1 MNLTET
7 INKLLYALKQKDML
21 YKINSFQA
29 YNEKKDKYR
38 TVYKVYKRNPVLD
51 KYNEVETAYSRA
63 EIVIYLVEEWN
74 KVKDK

>member
-29 YNEKKDKYR
+29 YNKKKDKYR
-38 TVYKVYKRNPVLD
+38 KVYKVYKRISLWD
-51 KYNEVETAYSRA
+51 KYREEKTAYSKA
-63 EIVIYLVEEWN
+63 EVVIYLVKEWN

>member
-1 MNLTET
+1 MNLTAT
-7 INKLLYALKQKDML
+7 INKLLYALKLKEQF

-29 YNEKKDKYR
+29 YNEEKDKYR
-38 TVYKVYKRNPVLD
+38 TVYKVYKKNIFLN
-51 KYNEVETAYSRA
+51 KYIEVDTFYSRA